1 MLALDTFTGIS
12 GLARGLQSFVLPV
25 LYCDYDKY
33 CQSVL
38 TQRMEEGKI
47 HKAPIHSD
55 IKTLHLSPTMK
66 VKICLSSFPC
76 QDVSSAGKLDGIVD
90 GAQSS
95 LFFEVMRIVDESPSI
110 TTIYFENVSNVI
122 HVGMKEVIDEL
133 LKRNFN
139 IHWTIR
145 SADEFG
151 SCHRRARWWCLCSRF
166 ESMHEEGEIDELLT
180 INLDAEIEPLP
191 KWDKEPSPRFTF
203 RPLKDDKTHM
213 KHTRAKPNAK
223 AAGDDINTKD
233 QGNPEIQENQ
243 DNIDQN
249 SNSDQQPVSKIIDD
263 PDNVFDPNWIHRS
276 HCLGNSVVPCV
287 VRAAFIELVT
297 IYRNSKALVESL
309 ASYSS
314 PVSSLSYPYPAAGFI
329 RGGRFYPLPQAL
341 PIVKPANLD
350 IAVQLGDKMITMQS
364 YPTLRRGITHPS
376 VTLTERG
383 LHDLPTLLVHST
395 VAKEQMRAQG
405 WEPGERGVIP
415 NINYL
420 EWMMGYEFGWTKV
433 TTGESESLYKS
444 KTKAGTLACNDACA
458 DADAD
463 DDVQGYAVENDQDD
477 QDNQD
482 NNTTKAKQTTP
493 IKPKRKMVK
502 NLAGAARSGMQLM
515 IKERAFPGKGVA
527 DAATH
532 WKSLKAD
539 IKADYTKR
547 AKQAQQDFALSA
559 ERDAANAN
567 VAKELLQ
574 TAVVVSA
581 IANA

>member
-12 GLARGLQSFVLPV
+12 GLARGLQSFVIPV

-76 QDVSSAGKLDGIVD
+76 QDVSSAGRLDGIVD
-90 GAQSS
+90 GVESS

-110 TTIYFENVSNVI
+110 TTIYFENVSNLI
-122 HVGMKEVIDEL
+122 RVGMKDVIDEL

-166 ESMHEEGEIDELLT
+166 ESMHEEDEIDELLT

-203 RPLKDDKTHM
+203 RPLKDDKTH
-213 KHTRAKPNAK
+213 KKQTRAKTNA
-223 AAGDDINTKD
+223 ADDINTKD
-233 QGNPEIQENQ
+233 QGNQ
-243 DNIDQN
+243 DNIDQINN
-249 SNSDQQPVSKIIDD
+249 SVQQPVSKIIDD

-287 VRAAFIELVT
+287 VRAAFIELCT
-297 IYRNSKALVESL
+297 IYRNSAALVESL

-444 KTKAGTLACNDACA
+444 KTKASTLTCNDA
-458 DADAD
+458 DVN
-463 DDVQGYAVENDQDD
+463 DDVEGYAIENDQDD
-477 QDNQD
+477 QNDV
-482 NNTTKAKQTTP
+482 TTDAKQTATSTTP

-539 IKADYTKR
+539 TKADYTKR

-559 ERDAANAN
+559 ERDIANA
-567 VAKELLQ
+567 AKELLQ
-574 TAVVVSA
+574 SSGSVEAVDVSV
-581 IANA
+581 NAQT